1 MGGPL
6 FKQGSTVD
14 MAVVIPTWNGK
25 ALLAECLGS
34 LRRQQVRPAE
44 IIVVDDGSTDGT
56 AAFVRANYAEA
67 RVIALEENRGFCV
80 AVNAGIAAARA
91 TWLFLLNNDMT
102 LAPDCLARLMEA
114 TRQAPAALYAPVIL
128 WRDQPDVVY
137 SAGDLQLR
145 NGRPEPA
152 GFNEPLATFPM
163 PEHIFGVCAGAGL
176 YHRSVFE
183 RVGAFDP
190 VFNVYFSDS
199 DVSFRAQLAGFDAC
213 LVPDARTYHVGSAS
227 LGGRTWKR
235 TRQCF
240 INHALLLAKNMPGP
254 LLVKHA
260 PAILGERVHQ
270 ARRVFSA
277 ARAERGAVY
286 AVRELAAAWLEMM
299 RLLRG
304 AMRQRRAIQ
313 RLRTR
318 PAVELDKRLAGD

>member
-1 MGGPL
+1 MGGSL

-14 MAVVIPTWNGK
+14 MAVIIPTWNGK

-44 IIVVDDGSTDGT
+44 IIVVDDGSTDAT
-56 AAFVRANYAEA
+56 SAFVRANYPDV
-67 RVIALEENRGFCV
+67 RLITLEENRGFCA
-80 AVNAGIAAARA
+80 AVNAGINAARA

-102 LAPDCLARLMEA
+102 LAPDCLVRLMEA
-114 TRQAPAALYAPVIL
+114 AQQAPAALYAPVIL

-137 SAGDLQLR
+137 SAGDIQRR

-152 GFNEPLATFPM
+152 GFNAPLATFAM
-163 PEHIFGVCAGAGL
+163 PERIFGVCAGAGL

-199 DVSFRAQLAGFDAC
+199 DLSFRARLAGFEAH
-213 LVPDARTYHVGSAS
+213 LVPEARTYHVGSAS
-227 LGGRTWKR
+227 LSGRTWKR

-240 INHALLLAKNMPGP
+240 INHALLVAKNMPWA
-254 LLVKHA
+254 LIVKHA
-260 PAILGERVHQ
+260 PAILGERIHH

-277 ARAERGAVY
+277 ARTEGGALY
-286 AVRELAAAWLEMM
+286 AGRQLAGAWAEMM
-299 RLLRG
+299 RLLPG
-304 AMRQRRAIQ
+304 AMRQRGAIQ
-313 RLRTR
+313 KLRTR
-318 PAVELDKRLAGD
+318 PVAELDGLFED